1 MRHGSA
7 VSGLA
12 STSAKIGDVDGDGEV
27 TVMDATLVQKY
38 IVSLE
43 TLTDSQLNVA
53 DVNGDGEI
61 SVIDAT
67 QIQKIVVNLV

>member
-1 MRHGSA
+1 
-7 VSGLA
+7 
-12 STSAKIGDVDGDGEV
+12 
-27 TVMDATLVQKY
+27 MDATLVQKY
-38 IVSLE
+38 IVNLE

-67 QIQKIVVNLV
+67 QIQKIIVNLV